1 MTLVEL
7 FYFDVK
13 KLFKITTQFL
23 TLNMMTGYQLI
34 ILEFYLDPKICNRW
48 DLPLFSYES
57 QLSNWA
63 IMQQQGVRRVNI
75 FTAWLFNPLESW
87 SLWRTWGGVVGL
99 SNGNVWSILT
109 QIQLRLNMKSIWMT
123 GKNQIKS
130 SKYIPSHLNLN
141 MKDHRPKSWTG
152 GFYYFDDDLT
162 ISYILNE

>member
-7 FYFDVK
+7 FYFDVM
-13 KLFKITTQFL
+13 KLFKITAQFL

-75 FTAWLFNPLESW
+75 FIALLFKPYENPDHCEGLEREWSVWVMVMFGQYVPKYNYVWIWNLYEWLVKIKKKALSTFPLI
-87 SLWRTWGGVVGL
+87 RT
-99 SNGNVWSILT
+99 SI
-109 QIQLRLNMKSIWMT
+109 
-123 GKNQIKS
+123 
-130 SKYIPSHLNLN
+130 
-141 MKDHRPKSWTG
+141 
-152 GFYYFDDDLT
+152 
-162 ISYILNE
+162 